1 MPFFQN
7 LYGDFYSFSSC
18 YLYQMSLACKNCIS
32 QSEIKIKLLSLHLMF
47 NYKIVI
53 QYDGTLYAGW
63 QIQENAVTVQQV
75 ITNSIEQILQ
85 EKFNLIGAGRTDAG
99 VHALGQVANFKVDKE
114 IDLYKF
120 KYSLNSVLPKDI
132 AISKIEIVEE
142 NFHAR
147 FSAKKRSYIYLISN
161 QKTPFYERYSYT
173 LFSKLDQDKLNE
185 LSSVIIGSHDF
196 TSFSKINPEVQNKMC
211 QVYEARWRRQKNF
224 FIFYIEA
231 NRFLYGMV
239 RAIVGSIL
247 KAYAD
252 EQSIDYIKN
261 IFLQK
266 DRNAAADAVPAKG
279 LFLYKVKY

>member
-1 MPFFQN
+1 
-7 LYGDFYSFSSC
+7 
-18 YLYQMSLACKNCIS
+18 
-32 QSEIKIKLLSLHLMF
+32 MF

-53 QYDGTLYAGW
+53 HYDGTQCAGW

-85 EKFNLIGAGRTDAG
+85 EKINLVGAGRTDTG
-99 VHALGQVANFKVDKE
+99 VHALGQVANFKVNKE

-132 AISKIEIVEE
+132 AVPNMEIIEDD
-142 NFHAR
+142 FHSR

-161 QKTPFYERYSYT
+161 QKSPFFERYSYT
-173 LFSKLDQDKLNE
+173 LFLELDQNKLNE
-185 LSSVIIGSHDF
+185 LSSAIIGKHDF
-196 TSFSKINPEVQNKMC
+196 TSFSKINPDVQSKMC
-211 QVYEARWRRQKNF
+211 EIYEARWRSQKNF

-247 KAYAD
+247 KAYTD
-252 EQSIDYIKN
+252 KQKTDYLKN